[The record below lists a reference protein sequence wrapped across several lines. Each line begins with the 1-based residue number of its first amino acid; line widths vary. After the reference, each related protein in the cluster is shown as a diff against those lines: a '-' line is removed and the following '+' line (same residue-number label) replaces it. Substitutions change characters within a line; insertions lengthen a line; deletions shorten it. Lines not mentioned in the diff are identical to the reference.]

1 MVAPFA
7 ELLFCRNDLI
17 LVVFVFL
24 VDQKVFGFLWESEV
38 MSNKFFVT
46 CARGLE
52 ELVAA
57 ELLEIGISGARQER
71 GGVSF
76 SGEQAEGY
84 RACLW
89 LRTASRVL
97 LNLAEFPC
105 ASNDELYSGVREIKW
120 EKYLRPE
127 MTLAVDSVLRDSSL
141 THSGFVALKS
151 KDAIV
156 DAMRDRFGSR
166 PNVDTRNPD
175 LRVNVHLVKNRC
187 SISLDLAGEPLD
199 RRGYRLDRNKAPL
212 RENLAAALVAFS
224 GWKGE
229 SPLFDP
235 MCGSGTIVLEAALAA
250 SHAAP
255 GLLRDKFG
263 FQSWPDHDPSAWRAM
278 LNEARERRLRELP
291 IKLRGYDR
299 SPGAI
304 DMARQNATRAG
315 VSRLVTFAPAE
326 FSSFSPSQ
334 SPAMIIFNP
343 PYGERMG
350 EIEELIPLYRTIGDI
365 LKQRCAGST
374 AFILC
379 GNSDLAKH
387 VGLKATRRIPIWN
400 GPIECRLLKYEMY

>member
-1 MVAPFA
+1 MRRQVASGSMA
-7 ELLFCRNDLI
+7 
-17 LVVFVFL
+17 
-24 VDQKVFGFLWESEV
+24 V
-38 MSNKFFVT
+38 MSEKFFVT
-46 CARGLE
+46 SARGLE
-52 ELVAA
+52 ELVAG
-57 ELLEIGISGARQER
+57 ELVGLGITSARVEK

-76 SGEQAEGY
+76 HGEIMDGC

-97 LNLAEFPC
+97 LLLAEFPC
-105 ASNDELYSGVREIKW
+105 SSPQELYDGVRGIDW
-120 EKYLRPE
+120 NRYLLPE
-127 MTLAVDSVLRDSSL
+127 MTLAVDSILRDSTM

-156 DAMRDRFGSR
+156 DAVRERRGRR
-166 PNVDTRNPD
+166 PSVDTRSPD

-187 SISLDLAGEPLD
+187 SVSLDMAGEPLD

-224 GWKGE
+224 GWDGE
-229 SPLFDP
+229 TPFYDP
-235 MCGSGTIVLEAALAA
+235 MCGSGTIVIEAALLA
-250 SHAAP
+250 SRTAP
-255 GLLRDKFG
+255 GLLRERFG
-263 FQSWPDHDPSAWRAM
+263 FQSWPGHDPGAWRA
-278 LNEARERRLRELP
+278 LLAEARELRRRELGVRLRGL
-291 IKLRGYDR
+291 DR

-315 VSRLVTFAPAE
+315 VQRLVSFNPGE
-326 FSSFSPSQ
+326 FGTFSPAS

-350 EIEELIPLYRTIGDI
+350 QIEELVGLYRTMGDV

-379 GNSDLAKH
+379 GNSELAKQ
-387 VGLKATRRIPIWN
+387 VGLKATRRIPVWN
-400 GPIECRLLKYEMY
+400 GPLECRLMKYELY